1 MTPAGP
7 APPAGRPGPPGSGAG
22 AIALLAAVLLATLP
36 FLVHPWYAPSG
47 DASLYLATARSLLAG
62 EGYSYLGEPFAVR
75 PPGFS
80 VLLVPVLAAR
90 GLDFH
95 ALNLTV
101 ALFGLVAALC
111 LFAWARPRLG
121 GPLAAL
127 ATAALWLNPGFR
139 RLSNEILSDVPGLA
153 ALLGCLLIERFAS
166 RRPSAGREALL
177 GVAIG
182 LAGYLRTSL
191 LLLLPAIVLARLADA
206 RSRAAPGRWRR
217 DLALR
222 GLLPVACAAAL
233 LLPWSLRDAAV
244 RPEGA
249 VDQTRLHSY
258 GTAMWRADPAD
269 PESRRLGVGEVVRRI
284 PLRALQIADVLG
296 SRLQSELKG
305 ERAPQGPALAGRALV
320 ASLLLAASLRVLVR
334 RRDPAELFAWGS
346 LAIVLLYFGFGDRLL
361 LPVYA
366 LALPAVA
373 ETLRDTIARRAGA
386 RAGALAAGAC
396 LVLLAAFD
404 FQPRRGWD
412 EIERTHREFTAL
424 AATLAERVP
433 PRARLASALG
443 FTYGV
448 YLDRP
453 VYSLYPAIARASDPR
468 AAAEAVIARYG
479 VDHVVLW
486 QAVPRERELIPY
498 FEERQ
503 GPGEP
508 VGPALLWRLGP

>member
-1 MTPAGP
+1 VLLA
-7 APPAGRPGPPGSGAG
+7 A
-22 AIALLAAVLLATLP
+22 ALLASLP

-47 DASLYLATARSLLAG
+47 DASLYLATTRSLLAG
-62 EGYSYLGEPFAVR
+62 QGYSYLGEPFVVR

-80 VLLVPVLAAR
+80 VLLAPVIAAR
-90 GLDFH
+90 GLDFR

-101 ALFGLVAALC
+101 ALFGLVAALS

-127 ATAALWLNPGFR
+127 VTAALWLNPGFR

-153 ALLGCLLIERFAS
+153 ALLGCLLLERFAS

-191 LLLLPAIVLARLADA
+191 LLLVPAIAVARLADP
-206 RSRAAPGRWRR
+206 RVRAAPDGRLRVV
-217 DLALR
+217 ALR

-269 PESRRLGVGEVVRRI
+269 PESRRLGAGEVARRI

-296 SRLQSELKG
+296 SRLKSEIKG
-305 ERAPQGPALAGRALV
+305 ERVPQDPVLAGRVLV

-366 LALPAVA
+366 LALPALA
-373 ETLRDTIARRAGA
+373 ETLRDTIGRRAGA
-386 RAGALAAGAC
+386 RAGALAAGS
-396 LVLLAAFD
+396 LLAALAVFD
-404 FQPRRGWD
+404 FEPRRGWD
-412 EIERTHREFTAL
+412 EVERTHRDFTAL
-424 AATLAERVP
+424 AAALAERVP

-443 FTYGV
+443 FSYGV

-468 AAAEAVIARYG
+468 EAAEAVIARYG

-486 QAVPRERELIPY
+486 PAVPRERELIPY
-498 FEERQ
+498 FEERH